1 MIIIKIDRKFL
12 ILGSIIFFSSLSFG
26 AEKSAYLAGG
36 CFWCTE
42 ADMEKVVGVIDVVSG
57 YSGGDVINPKYKDV
71 SSGKTGHVETIKVN
85 YDDQKISY
93 FELVN
98 IFLKTIDPTDGDG
111 QFVDRGYQYSPAI
124 FYQTLE
130 EERVAKESLEKIK
143 NEGKFEK
150 IGVKLIPFKNFYDAE
165 EYHQDYYKK
174 NPIRYKYY
182 RNGSGR
188 DKFLEKIWRKESK

>member
-1 MIIIKIDRKFL
+1 
-12 ILGSIIFFSSLSFG
+12 
-26 AEKSAYLAGG
+26 
-36 CFWCTE
+36 
-42 ADMEKVVGVIDVVSG
+42 
-57 YSGGDVINPKYKDV
+57 
-71 SSGKTGHVETIKVN
+71 
-85 YDDQKISY
+85 
-93 FELVN
+93 
-98 IFLKTIDPTDGDG
+98 TIDPTDGDG

>member
-1 MIIIKIDRKFL
+1 MSVIKIDKKFL
-12 ILGSIIFFSSLSFG
+12 VLGSVIFLSDISFG

-71 SSGKTGHVETIKVN
+71 SSGKTGHIESIKVN

-98 IFLKTIDPTDGDG
+98 LFLKTIDPTDGDG

-143 NEGKFEK
+143 NEGKFQN
-150 IGVKLIPFKNFYDAE
+150 IAVKLIPYKNFYDAE

-188 DKFLEKIWRKESK
+188 NQFLEKIWRKESK